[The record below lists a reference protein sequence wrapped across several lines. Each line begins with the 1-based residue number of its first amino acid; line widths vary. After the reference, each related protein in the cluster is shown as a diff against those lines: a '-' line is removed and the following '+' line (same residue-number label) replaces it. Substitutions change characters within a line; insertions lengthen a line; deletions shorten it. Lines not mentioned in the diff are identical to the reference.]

1 MNNNYKVSFEGIL
14 AMQWYHVS
22 IRSHIIVGHIYLS
35 ARADNLLATFCKGQW
50 HSLQDHLR
58 LVDDFAYSVVE
69 VVAVVENKQ
78 KVLKELGGGI

>member
-1 MNNNYKVSFEGIL
+1 MHFQMNNEGVL
-14 AMQWYHVS
+14 DMQWYHVS
-22 IRSHIIVGHIYLS
+22 IRLHIIVGHVYLS
-35 ARADNLLATFCKGQW
+35 ARADNLLATPCKGQW